1 MRILFLAAAL
11 SVLTLPAFAQQTT
24 APVPY
29 ASPADVAAAEA
40 KARSLPSMVPQ
51 PLVSTPPYR
60 AVIEW
65 RGKPTPA
72 SIHETDD
79 ELISVVGGSGLIIVG
94 GALKDQ
100 TRRNPTNLSGTGIE
114 GGKSYDLV
122 KGAWLMIPAGTAH
135 YFAGMGSEGLTIM
148 SLHMPHVAK

>member
-1 MRILFLAAAL
+1 MRILFVAATLSLLA
-11 SVLTLPAFAQQTT
+11 LPAFAQAA

-29 ASPADVAAAEA
+29 ASPVDVAAAEA
-40 KARSLPSMVPQ
+40 KARSLPIMTPQ
-51 PLVSTPPYR
+51 PLVNTPPYG

-72 SIHETDD
+72 SVHEKDD
-79 ELISVVGGSGLIIVG
+79 ELVNIVGGSGTMIVG

-114 GGKSYDLV
+114 GGKTYELI
-122 KGAWLMIPAGTAH
+122 KGTWLMIPAGTAH
-135 YFAGMGSEGLTIM
+135 YFASMGSDGLTIM
-148 SLHMPHVAK
+148 SMHMPHIAP